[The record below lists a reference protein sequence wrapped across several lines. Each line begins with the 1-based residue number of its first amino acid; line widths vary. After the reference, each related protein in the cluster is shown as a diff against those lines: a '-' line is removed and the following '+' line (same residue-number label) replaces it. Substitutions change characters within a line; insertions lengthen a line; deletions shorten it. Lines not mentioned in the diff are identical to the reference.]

1 LIGSLARAIRL
12 KFLLASLI
20 ASAIGISLAFWKYS
34 SFDLIY
40 ALLTLAGVFS
50 LHASI
55 DLLNDYW
62 DYKRGI
68 DKVTKRTK
76 FSGGSGVIPEN
87 ILSPKTVYKAAIF
100 LLIVG
105 ITIGSYFV
113 LLRGLFIAVVLVFSV
128 LSIFFYSSRIVNF
141 GLAELFVGIKGALI
155 VIGSFYVQT
164 SFIELPVIFIG
175 IIIGLLSSS
184 VLLINSFPDY
194 NADRLGGRRTLVIIV
209 GKRNSYR
216 IFSVLIVTVYA
227 LILIGIS
234 INFMSAYSITCLVSA
249 PYALKAIRDLRRNY
263 DDGDAL
269 VPAMTATVNYSRIT
283 GLAMLITMI
292 VPVF

>member
-87 ILSPKTVYKAAIF
+87 IFSPKTVYKAAIF
-100 LLIVG
+100 FLIVG
-105 ITIGSYFV
+105 IIIGAYFV
-113 LLRGLFIAVVLVFSV
+113 LLRGLFIAVVLVFAV

-164 SFIELPVIFIG
+164 SFIEFPVIFFG

-194 NADRLGGRRTLVIIV
+194 NADRLGGRRTLVILV

-269 VPAMTATVNYSRIT
+269 VPAMAATVNYSRIT